1 LVHDESMVEIVRV
14 LAGVLVVASFGTLAV
29 YVLVS
34 TAVAA
39 STLLGAFKHDRSAG
53 ELDQVLAE
61 ILGSRTPG
69 TVADP
74 GRSRSTRRR

>member
-1 LVHDESMVEIVRV
+1 
-14 LAGVLVVASFGTLAV
+14 LVVASFGTLAV

-39 STLLGAFKHDRSAG
+39 STLCGAFKRDRSTD

-61 ILGSRTPG
+61 ILGPRTPE

-74 GRSRSTRRR
+74 GRSRSARHR